1 MREDLI
7 AKGYKPPQNN
17 MPKQLHATFT
27 NSGKDAAMENAELY
41 FEAML
46 WGKLGRDDP
55 DLRSNTYEGHRWN
68 VRVNGKVV
76 KKFVIGKEKTQIF
89 EIWERLAENK
99 RFQMV
104 HYQYREYVILE

>member
-1 MREDLI
+1 
-7 AKGYKPPQNN
+7 
-17 MPKQLHATFT
+17 
-27 NSGKDAAMENAELY
+27 
-41 FEAML
+41 
-46 WGKLGRDDP
+46 
-55 DLRSNTYEGHRWN
+55 
-68 VRVNGKVV
+68 VNGKVV